1 MTKRYKS
8 ILTLQRRMPVYKN
21 PAIAAVVQDQQL
33 ERLNFATGL
42 RNDPAGYSQF
52 QQKNINAILTDVTK
66 RKQNAFQ
73 KAQID
78 LGRYMDMEHNVNFY
92 KTRSGDVNALTGVML
107 ENNNKIQHEIR
118 KDKDNSKR
126 QFEINEWYNYDK
138 LETLFFLQIVFMVSL
153 SIAIVMYWSKQGLI
167 TAGFAG
173 ILYGILGLTVIGVG
187 VHKYFYTKNTR
198 DVKLWHRRRFDKAP
212 PPPSPICGPSN
223 DLLGEAEKLLEEGED
238 ALNNCANN
246 IDSGLAGINAAA
258 VAEVSGIENGRLNL
272 LEQLGTSVCGAVA

>member
-1 MTKRYKS
+1 
-8 ILTLQRRMPVYKN
+8 MPVYKN

-52 QQKNINAILTDVTK
+52 QQKNISAILTDVTK

-78 LGRYMDMEHNVNFY
+78 LGRYMDMHHNVNFY

-107 ENNNKIQHEIR
+107 ENNNKIQYEIR

-153 SIAIVMYWSKQGLI
+153 SVAIVMYWSKQGLI

-173 ILYGILGLTVIGVG
+173 ILYGILGLIVIGVG
-187 VHKYFYTKNTR
+187 VHKYFYTEKTR
-198 DVKLWHRRRFDKAP
+198 DVKLWHRRRFASAP
-212 PPPSPICGPSN
+212 PPPPPICGPSN
-223 DLLGEAEKLLEEGED
+223 DLFGEAEKLLKQGEN
-238 ALNNCANN
+238 AVQNCANN
-246 IDSGLAGINAAA
+246 IDSGLSGINAAA
-258 VAEVSGIENGRLNL
+258 VAEVAGIENGRLNL
-272 LEQLGTSVCGAVA
+272 LEQLGTSVCGAIA